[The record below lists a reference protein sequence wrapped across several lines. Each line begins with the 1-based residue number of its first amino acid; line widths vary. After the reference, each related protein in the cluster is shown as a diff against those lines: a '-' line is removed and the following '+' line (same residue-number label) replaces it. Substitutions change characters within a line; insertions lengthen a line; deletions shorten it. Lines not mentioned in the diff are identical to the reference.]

1 LILIGG
7 TKLNGIIRAYIRID
21 MKDEYVFYEGEN
33 FDGMMNG
40 FGRLID
46 CDGAYYNGEFKN
58 GLF

>member
-1 LILIGG
+1 
-7 TKLNGIIRAYIRID
+7 
-21 MKDEYVFYEGEN
+21 MKDEYVFFEGEV
-33 FDGMMNG
+33 FDGMMHG